1 MKVLTLLNF
10 FKYIERKIIC
20 FLKKMKHGKYKLR
33 IKLQEKYEENIYIFL
48 FEEILKSLS
57 PSWRYTR
64 I

>member
-1 MKVLTLLNF
+1 
-10 FKYIERKIIC
+10 
-20 FLKKMKHGKYKLR
+20 MKHGKYKLR